1 MEAGLRYAKFLF
13 QKGYSI
19 HSVEKDLFNK
29 AKASLYSQYM
39 SKIQD
44 FFLQALAFKVYVPEF
59 FKAKNVKEK
68 NSEHI
73 LPVKITKQ
81 SCAGS

>member
-1 MEAGLRYAKFLF
+1 MNTHKMEAGLRYAKFLF

-39 SKIQD
+39 SKIQKT
-44 FFLQALAFKVYVPEF
+44 FF
-59 FKAKNVKEK
+59 FKLWHSKSMFQ
-68 NSEHI
+68 NSSK
-73 LPVKITKQ
+73 LRTLRKKIVNIFYQ
-81 SCAGS
+81 